1 MGKNKNKQKELV
13 NDLDIKNIGQVKA
26 ESVESTVDNFIEKD
40 NKIKELEKEI
50 KKLNGFEEEYK
61 RLKSL
66 EITAEELKKKEENL
80 SSRENKI
87 RELEENLRTQEKK
100 LITQRK
106 ELEGS
111 LEKDRSFLE
120 VEIKRVDSLEKS
132 INKESERLTE
142 KANKLNNQEI
152 DLKEREIKINEKEK
166 ALEEDLRK
174 ERTRFELEEKNKI
187 REELNDFYENEKKV
201 REDNLNK
208 EIDKKRKEDLKEL
221 EKEKEKEEKVLEE
234 LKKEIEKINNQ
245 KIQNENEQKR
255 LELENKRISQFETI
269 LESKISEEKERER
282 KKVEIEL
289 NQEKEKFEEISEK
302 YKDVLEKLKK
312 FNDISENY
320 GSIENIHKIIKDKEK
335 QIKDLNNE
343 LVNRPTNEALEGY
356 NEIKK
361 ELEDYKDK
369 NKNLNNELNSYD
381 TEIIE
386 VDTLKREKRN
396 LINEIDTL
404 KLDYTH
410 EKEEKE
416 KLSARLSRIMSPEG
430 ALLTEAERIQ
440 QIKGSGLDYEAY
452 PEKYLET
459 DINELSWLENIEK
472 TSEEYGIKLNKRI
485 LYAFHTALKISDW
498 SIITVLAGV
507 SGTGKSELPK
517 LYARFGGLNFISV
530 PVQPNWDSQ
539 ESMLGYFNS
548 IDNRFDTQPLLRFL
562 ANCIDEE
569 KYNKYMSLVLL
580 DEMNLAHVEHYFA
593 EFLSKLEERR
603 GKSKN
608 DLPYI
613 EVKLG
618 SDCNSLKLSLIRNI
632 LWAGTMNQDETT
644 KSLSDKVL
652 DRGIIIN
659 FPRPKTLES
668 RKEMKSIN
676 KIIKDKKSKM
686 LPREIWDKW
695 VINRKEDASSD
706 AQKKRMKEYKKI
718 IEDINDELEKVG
730 RALGHRVWQSI
741 EHYICNHPYVI
752 SQFQLEK
759 EQGNDLGEE
768 LSNELKNNMDLAFE
782 DQIVQKVMPK
792 LRGIETRGKGEEVLD
807 NILNILLNENFSHLE
822 KDFKF
827 AKEQGFGQFVWG
839 SAYYL
844 NEGEFEL
851 SNNIDEDNEIK
862 KEE

>member
-1 MGKNKNKQKELV
+1 MGKNKNKQKEIV
-13 NDLDIKNIGQVKA
+13 NDLDIKKEKNMEVKNT
-26 ESVESTVDNFIEKD
+26 ENLTDIFIEKD
-40 NKIKELEKEI
+40 NKIKELEEEI
-50 KKLNGFEEEYK
+50 K

-66 EITAEELKKKEENL
+66 EI
-80 SSRENKI
+80 
-87 RELEENLRTQEKK
+87 LEEKLKEKENALNLRESEIKK
-100 LITQRK
+100 LEDDLKNR
-106 ELEGS
+106 
-111 LEKDRSFLE
+111 
-120 VEIKRVDSLEKS
+120 KRVLDSENERVNFLEKS
-132 INKESERLTE
+132 INNDSERLSKKASELNTQETE
-142 KANKLNNQEI
+142 LT
-152 DLKEREIKINEKEK
+152 EREIKIKEKENE
-166 ALEEDLRK
+166 LEEELRK
-174 ERTRFELEEKNKI
+174 EKTRFELEEKNKVRGELSI
-187 REELNDFYENEKKV
+187 YYEDSKKLVEERLD
-201 REDNLNK
+201 K
-208 EIDKKRKEDLKEL
+208 EIDKRRKEELKEIET
-221 EKEKEKEEKVLEE
+221 EKGKKLKELEE
-234 LKKEIEKINNQ
+234 LKKEIDKIESQ
-245 KIQNENEQKR
+245 KSENEK
-255 LELENKRISQFETI
+255 LN
-269 LESKISEEKERER
+269 
-282 KKVEIEL
+282 IEL
-289 NQEKEKFEEISEK
+289 NFEKKKISQDRENLEIIISEKMKEKEKAYKAELEAKTSKVDSILEYYQELVTKKNQYEIFHDK
-302 YKDVLEKLKK
+302 YGGIQE
-312 FNDISENY
+312 
-320 GSIENIHKIIKDKEK
+320 IEGIINQKEK
-335 QIKDLNNE
+335 EIDSLREDLAK
-343 LVNRPTNEALEGY
+343 RPTIEALEEY
-356 NEIKK
+356 DKIKQEFENCKKVNQKLNK
-361 ELEDYKDK
+361 ELSNY
-369 NKNLNNELNSYD
+369 NN
-381 TEIIE
+381 EIIE
-386 VDTLKREKRN
+386 IDVLKREKRN
-396 LINEIDTL
+396 LMNQIDSLT
-404 KLDYTH
+404 LDYSH
-410 EKEEKE
+410 EKEEKD
-416 KLSARLSRIMSPEG
+416 KLNARLSRIMTPEG
-430 ALLTEAERIQ
+430 TLLTEAERIQ
-440 QIKGSGLDYEAY
+440 QIKGSGLDYEVY
-452 PEKYLET
+452 PEKYSEN

-562 ANCIDEE
+562 VNCIDEE

-618 SDCNSLKLSLIRNI
+618 ADCNSLKLNLIRNI

-695 VINRKEDASSD
+695 VINRKEDSSSD
-706 AQKKRMKEYKKI
+706 AQKNRMKEYKRI
-718 IEDINDELEKVG
+718 IEEINDELEKVG

-741 EHYICNHPYVI
+741 EHYIFNHPYVS
-752 SQFQLEK
+752 SQYEIEK
-759 EQGNDLGEE
+759 KQGKTSGDE

-792 LRGIETRGKGEEVLD
+792 LRGIETRGKGEEVLK
-807 NILNILLNENFSHLE
+807 NILNILLNENFSNLD

-851 SNNIDEDNEIK
+851 SSDNNDDEIE

>member
-1 MGKNKNKQKELV
+1 MGKNKNKQKEIV
-13 NDLDIKNIGQVKA
+13 NDLDIKKEKNMEVKNT
-26 ESVESTVDNFIEKD
+26 ENLTDIFIEKD
-40 NKIKELEKEI
+40 NKIKELEEEI
-50 KKLNGFEEEYK
+50 K

-66 EITAEELKKKEENL
+66 EI
-80 SSRENKI
+80 
-87 RELEENLRTQEKK
+87 LEEKLKEKENALNLRESEIKK
-100 LITQRK
+100 LEDDLKNR
-106 ELEGS
+106 
-111 LEKDRSFLE
+111 
-120 VEIKRVDSLEKS
+120 KRVLDSENERVNFLEKS
-132 INKESERLTE
+132 INNDSERLSKKASELNTQETE
-142 KANKLNNQEI
+142 LT
-152 DLKEREIKINEKEK
+152 EREIKIKEKENE
-166 ALEEDLRK
+166 LEEELRK
-174 ERTRFELEEKNKI
+174 EKTRFELEEKNKVRGELSI
-187 REELNDFYENEKKV
+187 YYEDSKKLVEERLD
-201 REDNLNK
+201 K
-208 EIDKKRKEDLKEL
+208 EIDKRRKEELKEIET
-221 EKEKEKEEKVLEE
+221 EKGKKLKELEE
-234 LKKEIEKINNQ
+234 LKKEIDKIESQ
-245 KIQNENEQKR
+245 KSENEK
-255 LELENKRISQFETI
+255 LN
-269 LESKISEEKERER
+269 
-282 KKVEIEL
+282 IEL
-289 NQEKEKFEEISEK
+289 NFEKKKISQDRENLEIIISEKMKEKEKAYKAELEAKTSKVDSILEYYQELVTKKNQYEIFHDK
-302 YKDVLEKLKK
+302 YGGIQE
-312 FNDISENY
+312 
-320 GSIENIHKIIKDKEK
+320 IEGIINQKEK
-335 QIKDLNNE
+335 EIDSLREDLAK
-343 LVNRPTNEALEGY
+343 RPTIEALEEY
-356 NEIKK
+356 DKIKQEFENCKKVNQKLNK
-361 ELEDYKDK
+361 ELSNY
-369 NKNLNNELNSYD
+369 NN
-381 TEIIE
+381 EIIE
-386 VDTLKREKRN
+386 IDVLKREKRN
-396 LINEIDTL
+396 LMNQIDSLT
-404 KLDYTH
+404 LDYSH
-410 EKEEKE
+410 EKEEKD
-416 KLSARLSRIMSPEG
+416 KLNARLSRIMTPEG
-430 ALLTEAERIQ
+430 TLLTEAERIQ
-440 QIKGSGLDYEAY
+440 QIKGSGLDYEVY
-452 PEKYLET
+452 PEKYSEN

-562 ANCIDEE
+562 VNCIDEE

-603 GKSKN
+603 GKNKN

-618 SDCNSLKLSLIRNI
+618 ADCNSLKLNLIRNI

-695 VINRKEDASSD
+695 VINRKEDRSSD
-706 AQKKRMKEYKKI
+706 AQKNRMKEYKRI
-718 IEDINDELEKVG
+718 IEEINDELEKVG

-741 EHYICNHPYVI
+741 EHYIFNHPYVS
-752 SQFQLEK
+752 SQYEIEK
-759 EQGNDLGEE
+759 KQGKTSGDE

-792 LRGIETRGKGEEVLD
+792 LRGIETRGKGEEVLK
-807 NILNILLNENFSHLE
+807 NILNILLNENFSNLD

-851 SNNIDEDNEIK
+851 SSDNNDDEIE

>member
-13 NDLDIKNIGQVKA
+13 NDLDIKNIGQIEAK
-26 ESVESTVDNFIEKD
+26 SVESTVDNSIEKD

-50 KKLNGFEEEYK
+50 KRWNNLEEELNQREEKLN
-61 RLKSL
+61 
-66 EITAEELKKKEENL
+66 
-80 SSRENKI
+80 SRDNQIKL
-87 RELEENLRTQEKK
+87 LEEK
-100 LITQRK
+100 LKDEERSLQTQRK
-106 ELEGS
+106 ELEAS
-111 LEKDRSFLE
+111 LEKDRNFLE

-132 INKESERLTE
+132 INKESERLSE
-142 KANKLNNQEI
+142 KANKLNDQEI

-166 ALEEDLRK
+166 TLEEDLRK
-174 ERTRFELEEKNKI
+174 ERTRFELEEKNKV
-187 REELNDFYENEKKV
+187 REELNEFYENEKKV
-201 REDNLNK
+201 REDSLNK
-208 EIDKKRKEDLKEL
+208 EIDKKRKEDLKEI
-221 EKEKEKEEKVLEE
+221 EKEKEKEEKILEE
-234 LKKEIEKINNQ
+234 LKKEIEKISNQ

-289 NQEKEKFEEISEK
+289 NQEKEKFEEVSEK
-302 YKDVLEKLKK
+302 YKEVLEKLKK

-335 QIKDLNNE
+335 QIKDLNKE

-356 NEIKK
+356 NDLKK
-361 ELEDYKDK
+361 ELEDYKNK
-369 NKNLNNELNSYD
+369 NKDLNDELNNYD

-396 LINEIDTL
+396 LMNQIDSL
-404 KLDYTH
+404 ILDYTH

-416 KLSARLSRIMSPEG
+416 KLSARLSRIMTPEG

-459 DINELSWLENIEK
+459 DINELSWLEKIEK

-603 GKSKN
+603 GKVKK

-618 SDCNSLKLSLIRNI
+618 ADCNSLKLKLIRNI

-659 FPRPKTLES
+659 FPRPKILES
-668 RKEMKSIN
+668 RKEMKNIN
-676 KIIKDKKSKM
+676 KIIENKKLKM
-686 LPREIWDKW
+686 LTKDIWDTW
-695 VINRKEDASSD
+695 VINRKEDTSSD

-752 SQFQLEK
+752 SQFQIEK
-759 EQGNDLGEE
+759 EQGKDLGEE

-792 LRGIETRGKGEEVLD
+792 LRGIETRGKGQEVLD
-807 NILNILLNENFSHLE
+807 EILKILSNENFDNL
-822 KDFKF
+822 KRDFNF

-851 SNNIDEDNEIK
+851 SNNINEDDEIK

>member
-13 NDLDIKNIGQVKA
+13 NDLDIKNIGQIEAK
-26 ESVESTVDNFIEKD
+26 SVESTVDNSIEKD

-50 KKLNGFEEEYK
+50 KRWNNLEDELKQREEKLN
-61 RLKSL
+61 
-66 EITAEELKKKEENL
+66 
-80 SSRENKI
+80 SRDNQIKL
-87 RELEENLRTQEKK
+87 LEEK
-100 LITQRK
+100 LKDEERSLQTQRK
-106 ELEGS
+106 ELEAS
-111 LEKDRSFLE
+111 LEKDRNFLE

-142 KANKLNNQEI
+142 KANKLNDQEI

-166 ALEEDLRK
+166 TLEEDLRK
-174 ERTRFELEEKNKI
+174 ERTRFELEEKNKV
-187 REELNDFYENEKKV
+187 REELNEFYENEKKV

-208 EIDKKRKEDLKEL
+208 EIDKKRKEDLKEI
-221 EKEKEKEEKVLEE
+221 EKEKEKEEKILEE
-234 LKKEIEKINNQ
+234 LKKEIEKISNQ

-255 LELENKRISQFETI
+255 LELENKRINQFEKV

-282 KKVEIEL
+282 KIVEIEL
-289 NQEKEKFEEISEK
+289 NQVRQKLEEVSEK
-302 YKDVLEKLKK
+302 YKDVIEKLKK

-335 QIKDLNNE
+335 QIKYLNEE
-343 LVNRPTNEALEGY
+343 LINRPTKEALEGY

-361 ELEDYKDK
+361 ELEDYKNK
-369 NKNLNNELNSYD
+369 NKNLNDELNSYD

-416 KLSARLSRIMSPEG
+416 KLSARLSRIMTPEG
-430 ALLTEAERIQ
+430 TLLTEAERIQ

-459 DINELSWLENIEK
+459 DINELSWLEKIEK

-603 GKSKN
+603 GKVKK

-618 SDCNSLKLSLIRNI
+618 ADCNSLKLKLIRNI

-659 FPRPKTLES
+659 FPRPKILES
-668 RKEMKSIN
+668 RKEMKNIN
-676 KIIKDKKSKM
+676 KIIENKKLKM
-686 LPREIWDKW
+686 LTKDIWDTW
-695 VINRKEDASSD
+695 VINRKEDTSSD

-752 SQFQLEK
+752 SQFQIEK
-759 EQGNDLGEE
+759 EQGKDLGEE

-792 LRGIETRGKGEEVLD
+792 LRGIETRGKGQEVLD
-807 NILNILLNENFSHLE
+807 EILKILSNENFDNL
-822 KDFKF
+822 KRDFNF

-851 SNNIDEDNEIK
+851 SNNINEDDEIK

>member
-13 NDLDIKNIGQVKA
+13 NDLDIKNIGQIEAK
-26 ESVESTVDNFIEKD
+26 SVESTVDNSIEKD

-50 KKLNGFEEEYK
+50 KRWNNLEEELNQREEKLN
-61 RLKSL
+61 
-66 EITAEELKKKEENL
+66 
-80 SSRENKI
+80 SRDNQIKL
-87 RELEENLRTQEKK
+87 LEEK
-100 LITQRK
+100 LKDEERSLQTQRK
-106 ELEGS
+106 ELEAS
-111 LEKDRSFLE
+111 LEKDRNFLE

-142 KANKLNNQEI
+142 KANKLNDQEI

-166 ALEEDLRK
+166 TLEEDLRK
-174 ERTRFELEEKNKI
+174 ERTRFELEEKNKV
-187 REELNDFYENEKKV
+187 REELNEFYENEKKV
-201 REDNLNK
+201 REDSLNK
-208 EIDKKRKEDLKEL
+208 EIDKKRKEDLKEI
-221 EKEKEKEEKVLEE
+221 EKEKEKEEKILEE
-234 LKKEIEKINNQ
+234 LKKEIEKISNQ

-255 LELENKRISQFETI
+255 LELENKRINQFEKV

-289 NQEKEKFEEISEK
+289 NQEKEKFEEVSEK
-302 YKDVLEKLKK
+302 YKEVLEKLKK

-335 QIKDLNNE
+335 QIKDLNKE

-356 NEIKK
+356 NDLKK
-361 ELEDYKDK
+361 ELEDYKNK
-369 NKNLNNELNSYD
+369 NKDLNDELNNYD

-386 VDTLKREKRN
+386 FDTLKREKRN
-396 LINEIDTL
+396 LMNQIDSL
-404 KLDYTH
+404 ILDYTH

-416 KLSARLSRIMSPEG
+416 KLSARLSRIMTPEG

-459 DINELSWLENIEK
+459 DINELSWLEKIEK

-603 GKSKN
+603 GKVKK

-618 SDCNSLKLSLIRNI
+618 ADCNSLKLKLIRNI

-659 FPRPKTLES
+659 FPRPKILES
-668 RKEMKSIN
+668 RKEMKNIN
-676 KIIKDKKSKM
+676 KIIENKKLKM
-686 LPREIWDKW
+686 LTKDIWDTW
-695 VINRKEDASSD
+695 VINRKEDTSSD

-752 SQFQLEK
+752 SQFQIEK
-759 EQGNDLGEE
+759 EQGKDLGEE

-792 LRGIETRGKGEEVLD
+792 LRGIETRGKGQEVLD
-807 NILNILLNENFSHLE
+807 EILKILSNENFDNL
-822 KDFKF
+822 KRDFNF

-851 SNNIDEDNEIK
+851 SNNINEDDEIK

>member
-13 NDLDIKNIGQVKA
+13 NDLDIKNIGQIEAK
-26 ESVESTVDNFIEKD
+26 SVESTVDNSIEKD

-50 KKLNGFEEEYK
+50 KRWNNLEEELNQREEKLN
-61 RLKSL
+61 
-66 EITAEELKKKEENL
+66 
-80 SSRENKI
+80 SRDNQIKL
-87 RELEENLRTQEKK
+87 LEEK
-100 LITQRK
+100 LKDEERSLQTQRK
-106 ELEGS
+106 ELEAS
-111 LEKDRSFLE
+111 LEKDRNFLE

-132 INKESERLTE
+132 INKESERLSE
-142 KANKLNNQEI
+142 KANKLNDQEI

-166 ALEEDLRK
+166 TLEEDLRK
-174 ERTRFELEEKNKI
+174 ERTRFELEEKNKV
-187 REELNDFYENEKKV
+187 REELNEFYENEKKV
-201 REDNLNK
+201 REDSLNK
-208 EIDKKRKEDLKEL
+208 EIDKKRKEDLKEI
-221 EKEKEKEEKVLEE
+221 EKEKEKEEKILEE
-234 LKKEIEKINNQ
+234 LKKEIEKISNQ

-255 LELENKRISQFETI
+255 LELENKRINQFEKV

-282 KKVEIEL
+282 KIVEIEL
-289 NQEKEKFEEISEK
+289 NQEKEKFEEVSEK
-302 YKDVLEKLKK
+302 YKEVLEKLKK

-335 QIKDLNNE
+335 QIKDLNKE

-356 NEIKK
+356 NDLKK
-361 ELEDYKDK
+361 ELEDYKNK
-369 NKNLNNELNSYD
+369 NKDLNDELNNYD

-396 LINEIDTL
+396 LMNQIDSL
-404 KLDYTH
+404 ILDYTH

-416 KLSARLSRIMSPEG
+416 KLSARLSRIMTPEG

-440 QIKGSGLDYEAY
+440 KIKGSGLDYEAY

-459 DINELSWLENIEK
+459 DINELSWLEKIEK

-603 GKSKN
+603 GKVKK

-618 SDCNSLKLSLIRNI
+618 ADCNSLKLKLIRNI

-659 FPRPKTLES
+659 FPRPKILES
-668 RKEMKSIN
+668 RKEMKNIN
-676 KIIKDKKSKM
+676 KIIENKKLKM
-686 LPREIWDKW
+686 LTKDIWDTW
-695 VINRKEDASSD
+695 VINRKEDTSSD

-752 SQFQLEK
+752 SQFQIEK
-759 EQGNDLGEE
+759 EQGKDLGEE

-792 LRGIETRGKGEEVLD
+792 LRGIETRGKGQEVLD
-807 NILNILLNENFSHLE
+807 EILKILSNENFDNL
-822 KDFKF
+822 KRDFNF

-851 SNNIDEDNEIK
+851 SNNINEDDEIK

>member
-13 NDLDIKNIGQVKA
+13 NDLDIKNIGQIEAK
-26 ESVESTVDNFIEKD
+26 SVESTVDNSIEKD

-50 KKLNGFEEEYK
+50 KRWNNLEDELKQREEKLN
-61 RLKSL
+61 
-66 EITAEELKKKEENL
+66 
-80 SSRENKI
+80 SRDNQIKL
-87 RELEENLRTQEKK
+87 LEEK
-100 LITQRK
+100 LKDEERSLQTQRK
-106 ELEGS
+106 ELEAS
-111 LEKDRSFLE
+111 LEKDRNFLE

-142 KANKLNNQEI
+142 KANKLNDQEI

-166 ALEEDLRK
+166 TLEEDLRK
-174 ERTRFELEEKNKI
+174 ERTRFELEEKNKV
-187 REELNDFYENEKKV
+187 REELNEFYENEKKV

-208 EIDKKRKEDLKEL
+208 EIDKKRKEDLKEI
-221 EKEKEKEEKVLEE
+221 EKEKEKEEKILEE
-234 LKKEIEKINNQ
+234 LKKEIEKISNQ

-255 LELENKRISQFETI
+255 LELENKRINQFEKV

-282 KKVEIEL
+282 KIVEIEL
-289 NQEKEKFEEISEK
+289 NQVRQKLEEVSEK
-302 YKDVLEKLKK
+302 YKDVIEKLKK

-335 QIKDLNNE
+335 QIKYLNEE
-343 LVNRPTNEALEGY
+343 LINRPTKEALEGY

-361 ELEDYKDK
+361 ELEDYKNK
-369 NKNLNNELNSYD
+369 NKNLNDKLNSYD

-416 KLSARLSRIMSPEG
+416 KLSARLSRIMTPEG
-430 ALLTEAERIQ
+430 TLLTEAERIQ

-459 DINELSWLENIEK
+459 DINELSWLEKIEK

-603 GKSKN
+603 GKVKK

-618 SDCNSLKLSLIRNI
+618 ADCNSLKLKLIRNI

-659 FPRPKTLES
+659 FPRPKILES
-668 RKEMKSIN
+668 RKEMKNIN
-676 KIIKDKKSKM
+676 KIIENKKLKM
-686 LPREIWDKW
+686 LTKDIWDTW
-695 VINRKEDASSD
+695 VINRKEDTSSD

-752 SQFQLEK
+752 SQFQIEK
-759 EQGNDLGEE
+759 EQGKDLGEE

-792 LRGIETRGKGEEVLD
+792 LRGIETRGKGQEVLD
-807 NILNILLNENFSHLE
+807 EILKILSNENFDNL
-822 KDFKF
+822 KRDFNF

-851 SNNIDEDNEIK
+851 SNNINEDDEIK

>member
-1 MGKNKNKQKELV
+1 MK
-13 NDLDIKNIGQVKA
+13 
-26 ESVESTVDNFIEKD
+26 
-40 NKIKELEKEI
+40 
-50 KKLNGFEEEYK
+50 
-61 RLKSL
+61 
-66 EITAEELKKKEENL
+66 
-80 SSRENKI
+80 
-87 RELEENLRTQEKK
+87 
-100 LITQRK
+100 
-106 ELEGS
+106 
-111 LEKDRSFLE
+111 
-120 VEIKRVDSLEKS
+120 
-132 INKESERLTE
+132 
-142 KANKLNNQEI
+142 
-152 DLKEREIKINEKEK
+152 EKEK
-166 ALEEDLRK
+166 AYK
-174 ERTRFELEEKNKI
+174 AELEAKTSKVDSILEYYQELVTKKNQ
-187 REELNDFYENEKKV
+187 YEIFHDKYGGIQEIEGIINQKE
-201 REDNLNK
+201 K
-208 EIDKKRKEDLKEL
+208 EIDSLREDLAK
-221 EKEKEKEEKVLEE
+221 
-234 LKKEIEKINNQ
+234 
-245 KIQNENEQKR
+245 
-255 LELENKRISQFETI
+255 
-269 LESKISEEKERER
+269 
-282 KKVEIEL
+282 
-289 NQEKEKFEEISEK
+289 
-302 YKDVLEKLKK
+302 
-312 FNDISENY
+312 
-320 GSIENIHKIIKDKEK
+320 
-335 QIKDLNNE
+335 
-343 LVNRPTNEALEGY
+343 RPTIEALEGY
-356 NEIKK
+356 NEVKK
-361 ELEDYKDK
+361 ELEDYKNT
-369 NKNLNNELNSYD
+369 NKDLNKKLNNYD

-396 LINEIDTL
+396 LMNQIDSL
-404 KLDYTH
+404 ILDYTH
-410 EKEEKE
+410 EKEEKD
-416 KLSARLSRIMSPEG
+416 KLSARLSRIMTPEG
-430 ALLTEAERIQ
+430 TLLTEAERIQ
-440 QIKGSGLDYEAY
+440 QIKGSGLDYEVY
-452 PEKYLET
+452 PEKYSEN

-562 ANCIDEE
+562 VNCIDEE

-613 EVKLG
+613 EIKLG
-618 SDCNSLKLSLIRNI
+618 ADCNSLKLSLIRNI

-695 VINRKEDASSD
+695 VINRKEDGSSD
-706 AQKKRMKEYKKI
+706 AQKNRMKEYKRI
-718 IEDINDELEKVG
+718 IEEINDELEKVG

-741 EHYICNHPYVI
+741 EHYIFNHPYVS
-752 SQFQLEK
+752 SQYEIEK
-759 EQGNDLGEE
+759 KQGKTSGDE

-792 LRGIETRGKGEEVLD
+792 LRGIETRGKGEEVLK
-807 NILNILLNENFSHLE
+807 NILNILLNENFSNLD

-851 SNNIDEDNEIK
+851 SSDNNDDEIE

>member
-1 MGKNKNKQKELV
+1 MGKNKNKQKEIV
-13 NDLDIKNIGQVKA
+13 NDLDIKKEKNMEVKNT
-26 ESVESTVDNFIEKD
+26 ENLTDIFIEKD
-40 NKIKELEKEI
+40 NKIKELEEEI
-50 KKLNGFEEEYK
+50 K

-66 EITAEELKKKEENL
+66 EI
-80 SSRENKI
+80 
-87 RELEENLRTQEKK
+87 LEEKLKEKENALNLRESEIKK
-100 LITQRK
+100 LEDDLKNR
-106 ELEGS
+106 
-111 LEKDRSFLE
+111 
-120 VEIKRVDSLEKS
+120 KRVLDSENERVNFLEKS
-132 INKESERLTE
+132 INNDSERLSKKASQLNTQETE
-142 KANKLNNQEI
+142 LT
-152 DLKEREIKINEKEK
+152 EREIKIKEKENE
-166 ALEEDLRK
+166 LEEELRK
-174 ERTRFELEEKNKI
+174 EKTRFELEEKNKVRGELSI
-187 REELNDFYENEKKV
+187 YYEDSKKLVEERLD
-201 REDNLNK
+201 K
-208 EIDKKRKEDLKEL
+208 EIDKRRKEELKEIET
-221 EKEKEKEEKVLEE
+221 EKGKKLKELEE
-234 LKKEIEKINNQ
+234 LKKEIDKIESQ
-245 KIQNENEQKR
+245 KSENEK
-255 LELENKRISQFETI
+255 LN
-269 LESKISEEKERER
+269 
-282 KKVEIEL
+282 IEL
-289 NQEKEKFEEISEK
+289 NFEKKKISQDRENLEIIISEKMKEKEKAYKAELEAKTSKVDSILEYYQELVTKKNQYEIFHDK
-302 YKDVLEKLKK
+302 YGGIQE
-312 FNDISENY
+312 
-320 GSIENIHKIIKDKEK
+320 IEGIINQKEK
-335 QIKDLNNE
+335 EIDSLREDLAK
-343 LVNRPTNEALEGY
+343 RPTIEALEGY
-356 NEIKK
+356 NEVKK
-361 ELEDYKDK
+361 ELEDYKNT
-369 NKNLNNELNSYD
+369 NKDLNKKLNNYD

-396 LINEIDTL
+396 LMNQIDSL
-404 KLDYTH
+404 ILDYTH

-416 KLSARLSRIMSPEG
+416 KLSARLSRIMTPEG

-459 DINELSWLENIEK
+459 DINELSWLEKIEK

-562 ANCIDEE
+562 VNCIDEE

-613 EVKLG
+613 EIKLG
-618 SDCNSLKLSLIRNI
+618 ADCNSLKLSLIRNI

-695 VINRKEDASSD
+695 VINRKEDGSSD
-706 AQKKRMKEYKKI
+706 AQKNRMKEYKRI
-718 IEDINDELEKVG
+718 IEEINDELEKVG

-752 SQFQLEK
+752 SQFQIEK
-759 EQGNDLGEE
+759 EQGKDLGEE

-792 LRGIETRGKGEEVLD
+792 LRGIETRGKGQEVLD
-807 NILNILLNENFSHLE
+807 EILKILSNENFDNL
-822 KDFKF
+822 KRDFNF

-851 SNNIDEDNEIK
+851 SNNINEDDEIK

>member
-1 MGKNKNKQKELV
+1 MGKNKNKQKEIV
-13 NDLDIKNIGQVKA
+13 NDLDIKKEKNMEVKNT
-26 ESVESTVDNFIEKD
+26 ENLTDIFIEKD
-40 NKIKELEKEI
+40 NKIKELEEEI
-50 KKLNGFEEEYK
+50 K

-66 EITAEELKKKEENL
+66 EI
-80 SSRENKI
+80 
-87 RELEENLRTQEKK
+87 LEEKLKEKENALNLRESEIKK
-100 LITQRK
+100 LEDDLKNR
-106 ELEGS
+106 
-111 LEKDRSFLE
+111 
-120 VEIKRVDSLEKS
+120 KRVLDSENERVNFLEKS
-132 INKESERLTE
+132 INNDSERLSKKASQLNTQETE
-142 KANKLNNQEI
+142 LT
-152 DLKEREIKINEKEK
+152 EREIKIKEKENE
-166 ALEEDLRK
+166 LEEELRK
-174 ERTRFELEEKNKI
+174 EKTRFELEEKNKVRGELSI
-187 REELNDFYENEKKV
+187 YYEDSKKLVEERLD
-201 REDNLNK
+201 K
-208 EIDKKRKEDLKEL
+208 EIDKRRKEELKEIETEKEKQSKEL
-221 EKEKEKEEKVLEE
+221 EE
-234 LKKEIEKINNQ
+234 LRKEINEINNQ
-245 KIQNENEQKR
+245 KIENENEKKR
-255 LELENKRISQFETI
+255 LEFEAKRLTQYEINLETRISEGVDREKKRI
-269 LESKISEEKERER
+269 
-282 KKVEIEL
+282 EIEST
-289 NQEKEKFEEISEK
+289 QTREKLDEISEK
-302 YKDVLEKLKK
+302 YKEALEKLRKFSD
-312 FNDISENY
+312 FNDNY

-335 QIKDLNNE
+335 KIKDLNDE
-343 LVNRPTNEALEGY
+343 LVNRPTNEELEGY
-356 NEIKK
+356 NEVKK
-361 ELEDYKDK
+361 ELEDYKNT
-369 NKNLNNELNSYD
+369 NKDLNKKLNNYD

-396 LINEIDTL
+396 LMNQIDSL
-404 KLDYTH
+404 ILDYTH
-410 EKEEKE
+410 EKEEKD
-416 KLSARLSRIMSPEG
+416 KLSARLSRIMTPEG
-430 ALLTEAERIQ
+430 TLLTEAERIQ
-440 QIKGSGLDYEAY
+440 QIKGSGLDYEVY
-452 PEKYLET
+452 PEKYSEN

-562 ANCIDEE
+562 VNCIDEE

-618 SDCNSLKLSLIRNI
+618 ADCNSLKLSLIRNI

-695 VINRKEDASSD
+695 VINRKEDGSSD
-706 AQKKRMKEYKKI
+706 AQKNRMKEYKRI
-718 IEDINDELEKVG
+718 IEEINDELEKVG

-741 EHYICNHPYVI
+741 EHYIFNHPYVS
-752 SQFQLEK
+752 SQYEIEK
-759 EQGNDLGEE
+759 KQGKTSGDE

-792 LRGIETRGKGEEVLD
+792 LRGIETRGKGEEVLK
-807 NILNILLNENFSHLE
+807 NILNILLNENFSNLD

-851 SNNIDEDNEIK
+851 SSDNNDDEIE

>member
-26 ESVESTVDNFIEKD
+26 ESVESTVDNSIEKD

-50 KKLNGFEEEYK
+50 KRWNNLEEELNQREEKLN
-61 RLKSL
+61 
-66 EITAEELKKKEENL
+66 
-80 SSRENKI
+80 SRDNQIKL
-87 RELEENLRTQEKK
+87 LEEK
-100 LITQRK
+100 LKDEERSLQTQRK
-106 ELEGS
+106 ELEAS
-111 LEKDRSFLE
+111 LEKDRNFLE

-132 INKESERLTE
+132 INKESERLSE
-142 KANKLNNQEI
+142 KANKLNDQEI

-166 ALEEDLRK
+166 TLEEDLRK
-174 ERTRFELEEKNKI
+174 ERTRFELEEKNKV
-187 REELNDFYENEKKV
+187 REELNEFYENEKKV
-201 REDNLNK
+201 REDSLNK
-208 EIDKKRKEDLKEL
+208 EIDKKRKEDLKEI
-221 EKEKEKEEKVLEE
+221 EKEKEKEEKILEE
-234 LKKEIEKINNQ
+234 LKKEIEKISNQ

-289 NQEKEKFEEISEK
+289 NQEKEKFEEVSEK
-302 YKDVLEKLKK
+302 YKEVLEKLKK

-335 QIKDLNNE
+335 QIKDLNKE

-356 NEIKK
+356 NDLKK
-361 ELEDYKDK
+361 ELEDYKNK
-369 NKNLNNELNSYD
+369 NKDLNDELNNYD

-396 LINEIDTL
+396 LMNQIDSL
-404 KLDYTH
+404 ILDYTH

-416 KLSARLSRIMSPEG
+416 KLSARLSRIMTPEG

-459 DINELSWLENIEK
+459 DINELSWLEKIEK

-603 GKSKN
+603 GKVKK

-618 SDCNSLKLSLIRNI
+618 ADCNSLKLKLIRNI

-659 FPRPKTLES
+659 FPRPKILES
-668 RKEMKSIN
+668 RKEMKNIN
-676 KIIKDKKSKM
+676 KIIENKKLKM
-686 LPREIWDKW
+686 LTKDIWDTW
-695 VINRKEDASSD
+695 VINRKEDTSSD

-752 SQFQLEK
+752 SQFQIEK
-759 EQGNDLGEE
+759 EQGKDLGEE

-792 LRGIETRGKGEEVLD
+792 LRGIETRGKGQEVLD
-807 NILNILLNENFSHLE
+807 EILKILSNENFDNL
-822 KDFKF
+822 KRDFNF

-851 SNNIDEDNEIK
+851 SNNINEDDEIK

>member
-1 MGKNKNKQKELV
+1 MGKNKNKQKEIV
-13 NDLDIKNIGQVKA
+13 NDLDIKKEKNMEVKNT
-26 ESVESTVDNFIEKD
+26 ENLTDIFIEKD
-40 NKIKELEKEI
+40 NKIKELEEEI
-50 KKLNGFEEEYK
+50 K

-66 EITAEELKKKEENL
+66 EI
-80 SSRENKI
+80 
-87 RELEENLRTQEKK
+87 LEEKLKEKENALNLRESEIKK
-100 LITQRK
+100 LEDDLKNR
-106 ELEGS
+106 
-111 LEKDRSFLE
+111 
-120 VEIKRVDSLEKS
+120 KRVLDSENERVNFLEKS
-132 INKESERLTE
+132 INNDSERLSKKASQLNTQETE
-142 KANKLNNQEI
+142 LT
-152 DLKEREIKINEKEK
+152 EREIKIKEKENE
-166 ALEEDLRK
+166 LEEELRK
-174 ERTRFELEEKNKI
+174 EKTRFELEEKNKVRGELSI
-187 REELNDFYENEKKV
+187 YYEDSKKLVEERLD
-201 REDNLNK
+201 K
-208 EIDKKRKEDLKEL
+208 EIDKRRKEELKEIET
-221 EKEKEKEEKVLEE
+221 EKGKKLKELEE
-234 LKKEIEKINNQ
+234 LKKEIDKIESQ
-245 KIQNENEQKR
+245 KSENEK
-255 LELENKRISQFETI
+255 LN
-269 LESKISEEKERER
+269 
-282 KKVEIEL
+282 IEL
-289 NQEKEKFEEISEK
+289 NFEKKKISQDRENLEIIISEKMKEKEKAYKAELEAKTSKVDSILEYYQELVTKKNQYEIFHDK
-302 YKDVLEKLKK
+302 YGGIQE
-312 FNDISENY
+312 
-320 GSIENIHKIIKDKEK
+320 IEGIINQKEK
-335 QIKDLNNE
+335 EIDSLREDLAK
-343 LVNRPTNEALEGY
+343 RPTIEALEGY
-356 NEIKK
+356 NEVKK
-361 ELEDYKDK
+361 ELEDYKNT
-369 NKNLNNELNSYD
+369 NKDLNKKLNNYD

-396 LINEIDTL
+396 LMNQIDSL
-404 KLDYTH
+404 ILDYTH
-410 EKEEKE
+410 EKEEKD
-416 KLSARLSRIMSPEG
+416 KLSARLSRIMTPEG
-430 ALLTEAERIQ
+430 TLLTEAERIQ
-440 QIKGSGLDYEAY
+440 QIKGSGLDYEVY
-452 PEKYLET
+452 PEKYSEN

-792 LRGIETRGKGEEVLD
+792 LRGIETRGKGEEVLN

>member
-1 MGKNKNKQKELV
+1 M
-13 NDLDIKNIGQVKA
+13 
-26 ESVESTVDNFIEKD
+26 
-40 NKIKELEKEI
+40 
-50 KKLNGFEEEYK
+50 
-61 RLKSL
+61 
-66 EITAEELKKKEENL
+66 
-80 SSRENKI
+80 
-87 RELEENLRTQEKK
+87 
-100 LITQRK
+100 
-106 ELEGS
+106 
-111 LEKDRSFLE
+111 
-120 VEIKRVDSLEKS
+120 
-132 INKESERLTE
+132 
-142 KANKLNNQEI
+142 
-152 DLKEREIKINEKEK
+152 
-166 ALEEDLRK
+166 
-174 ERTRFELEEKNKI
+174 
-187 REELNDFYENEKKV
+187 
-201 REDNLNK
+201 
-208 EIDKKRKEDLKEL
+208 
-221 EKEKEKEEKVLEE
+221 
-234 LKKEIEKINNQ
+234 
-245 KIQNENEQKR
+245 
-255 LELENKRISQFETI
+255 
-269 LESKISEEKERER
+269 
-282 KKVEIEL
+282 
-289 NQEKEKFEEISEK
+289 
-302 YKDVLEKLKK
+302 
-312 FNDISENY
+312 
-320 GSIENIHKIIKDKEK
+320 
-335 QIKDLNNE
+335 
-343 LVNRPTNEALEGY
+343 
-356 NEIKK
+356 
-361 ELEDYKDK
+361 
-369 NKNLNNELNSYD
+369 
-381 TEIIE
+381 
-386 VDTLKREKRN
+386 
-396 LINEIDTL
+396 
-404 KLDYTH
+404 DYTH

-416 KLSARLSRIMSPEG
+416 KLSARLSRIMTPEG

-459 DINELSWLENIEK
+459 DINELSWLEKIEK

-603 GKSKN
+603 GKVKK

-618 SDCNSLKLSLIRNI
+618 ADCNSLKLKLIRNI

-659 FPRPKTLES
+659 FPRPKILES
-668 RKEMKSIN
+668 RKEMKNIN
-676 KIIKDKKSKM
+676 KIIENKKLKM
-686 LPREIWDKW
+686 LTKDIWDTW
-695 VINRKEDASSD
+695 VINRKEDTSSD

-752 SQFQLEK
+752 SQFQIEK
-759 EQGNDLGEE
+759 EQGKDLGEE

-792 LRGIETRGKGEEVLD
+792 LRGIETRGKGQEVLD
-807 NILNILLNENFSHLE
+807 EILKILSNENFDNL
-822 KDFKF
+822 KRDFNF

-851 SNNIDEDNEIK
+851 SNNINEDDEIK

>member
-13 NDLDIKNIGQVKA
+13 NDLDIKNIGQIEAK
-26 ESVESTVDNFIEKD
+26 SVESTVDNSIEKD

-50 KKLNGFEEEYK
+50 KRWNNLEDELKQREEKLN
-61 RLKSL
+61 
-66 EITAEELKKKEENL
+66 
-80 SSRENKI
+80 SRDNQIKL
-87 RELEENLRTQEKK
+87 LEEK
-100 LITQRK
+100 LKDEERSLQTQRK
-106 ELEGS
+106 ELEAS
-111 LEKDRSFLE
+111 LEKDRNFLE

-142 KANKLNNQEI
+142 KANKLNDQEI

-166 ALEEDLRK
+166 TLEEDLRK
-174 ERTRFELEEKNKI
+174 ERTRFELEEKNKV
-187 REELNDFYENEKKV
+187 REELNEFYENEKKV

-208 EIDKKRKEDLKEL
+208 EIDKKRKEDLKEI
-221 EKEKEKEEKVLEE
+221 EKEKEKEEKILEE
-234 LKKEIEKINNQ
+234 LKKEIEKISNQ

-255 LELENKRISQFETI
+255 LELENKRINQFEKV

-282 KKVEIEL
+282 KIVEIEL
-289 NQEKEKFEEISEK
+289 NQVRQKLEEVSEK
-302 YKDVLEKLKK
+302 YKDVIEKLKK

-335 QIKDLNNE
+335 QIKYLNEE
-343 LVNRPTNEALEGY
+343 LINRPTKEALEGY

-361 ELEDYKDK
+361 ELEDYKNK
-369 NKNLNNELNSYD
+369 NKNLNDELNSYD

-416 KLSARLSRIMSPEG
+416 KLSARLSRIMTPEG
-430 ALLTEAERIQ
+430 TLLTEAERIQ

-459 DINELSWLENIEK
+459 DINELSWLEKIEK

-548 IDNRFDTQPLLRFL
+548 IDNSFDTQPLLRFL

-603 GKSKN
+603 GKVKK

-618 SDCNSLKLSLIRNI
+618 ADCNSLKLKLIRNI

-659 FPRPKTLES
+659 FPRPKILES
-668 RKEMKSIN
+668 RKEMKNIN
-676 KIIKDKKSKM
+676 KIIENKKLKM
-686 LPREIWDKW
+686 LTKDIWDTW
-695 VINRKEDASSD
+695 VINRKEDTSSD

-752 SQFQLEK
+752 SQFQIEK
-759 EQGNDLGEE
+759 EQGKDLGEE

-792 LRGIETRGKGEEVLD
+792 LRGIETRGKGQEVLD
-807 NILNILLNENFSHLE
+807 EILKILSNENFDNL
-822 KDFKF
+822 KRDFNF

-851 SNNIDEDNEIK
+851 SNNINEDDEIK

>member
-1 MGKNKNKQKELV
+1 MK
-13 NDLDIKNIGQVKA
+13 
-26 ESVESTVDNFIEKD
+26 F
-40 NKIKELEKEI
+40 
-50 KKLNGFEEEYK
+50 
-61 RLKSL
+61 
-66 EITAEELKKKEENL
+66 L
-80 SSRENKI
+80 SFCFAS
-87 RELEENLRTQEKK
+87 
-100 LITQRK
+100 
-106 ELEGS
+106 
-111 LEKDRSFLE
+111 
-120 VEIKRVDSLEKS
+120 DS
-132 INKESERLTE
+132 
-142 KANKLNNQEI
+142 
-152 DLKEREIKINEKEK
+152 
-166 ALEEDLRK
+166 
-174 ERTRFELEEKNKI
+174 
-187 REELNDFYENEKKV
+187 
-201 REDNLNK
+201 
-208 EIDKKRKEDLKEL
+208 
-221 EKEKEKEEKVLEE
+221 
-234 LKKEIEKINNQ
+234 NQ

-255 LELENKRISQFETI
+255 LELENKRINQFEKV
-269 LESKISEEKERER
+269 LESRISEEKERER

-289 NQEKEKFEEISEK
+289 NQEKEKFEEISGK

-312 FNDISENY
+312 FNEISENY
-320 GSIENIHKIIKDKEK
+320 GSIENILTIIRGKEQ
-335 QIKDLNNE
+335 QIKNLNKE
-343 LVNRPTNEALEGY
+343 LVKRPTNEALEDY
-356 NEIKK
+356 NKLK
-361 ELEDYKDK
+361 EQFLLCKQERDRF
-369 NKNLNNELNSYD
+369 NEELND
-381 TEIIE
+381 HENEKIGIE
-386 VDTLKREKRN
+386 DLKRQIRALKSEY
-396 LINEIDTL
+396 EI
-404 KLDYTH
+404 LDVEYNN
-410 EKEEKE
+410 EKEERE
-416 KLSARLSRIMSPEG
+416 RLNERLSRYVTADGKGPDE
-430 ALLTEAERIQ
+430 EKRIK

-452 PEKYLET
+452 PEKYLEN

-792 LRGIETRGKGEEVLD
+792 LRGIETRGKGEEVLN

>member
-1 MGKNKNKQKELV
+1 MGKNKNKQKEIV
-13 NDLDIKNIGQVKA
+13 NDLDIKKEKNMEVKNT
-26 ESVESTVDNFIEKD
+26 ENLTDIFIEKD
-40 NKIKELEKEI
+40 NKIKELEEEI
-50 KKLNGFEEEYK
+50 K

-66 EITAEELKKKEENL
+66 EI
-80 SSRENKI
+80 
-87 RELEENLRTQEKK
+87 LEEKLKEKENALNLRESEIKK
-100 LITQRK
+100 LEDDLKNR
-106 ELEGS
+106 
-111 LEKDRSFLE
+111 
-120 VEIKRVDSLEKS
+120 KRVLDSENERVNFLEKS
-132 INKESERLTE
+132 INNDSERLSKKASQLNTQETE
-142 KANKLNNQEI
+142 LT
-152 DLKEREIKINEKEK
+152 EREIKIKEKENE
-166 ALEEDLRK
+166 LEEELRK
-174 ERTRFELEEKNKI
+174 EKTRFELEEKNKVRGELSI
-187 REELNDFYENEKKV
+187 YYEDSKKLVEERLD
-201 REDNLNK
+201 K
-208 EIDKKRKEDLKEL
+208 EIDKRRKEELKEIET
-221 EKEKEKEEKVLEE
+221 EKGKKLKELEE
-234 LKKEIEKINNQ
+234 LKKEIDKIESQ
-245 KIQNENEQKR
+245 KSENEK
-255 LELENKRISQFETI
+255 LN
-269 LESKISEEKERER
+269 
-282 KKVEIEL
+282 IEL
-289 NQEKEKFEEISEK
+289 NFEKKKISQDRENLEIIISEKMKEKEKAYKAELEAKTSKVDSILEYYQELVTKKNQYEIFHDK
-302 YKDVLEKLKK
+302 YGGIQE
-312 FNDISENY
+312 
-320 GSIENIHKIIKDKEK
+320 IEGIINQKEK
-335 QIKDLNNE
+335 EIDSLREDLAK
-343 LVNRPTNEALEGY
+343 RPTIEALEGY
-356 NEIKK
+356 NEVKK
-361 ELEDYKDK
+361 ELEDYKNT
-369 NKNLNNELNSYD
+369 NKDLNKELNNYD

-396 LINEIDTL
+396 LMNQIDSL
-404 KLDYTH
+404 ILDYTH
-410 EKEEKE
+410 EKEEKD
-416 KLSARLSRIMSPEG
+416 KLSARLSRIMTPEG
-430 ALLTEAERIQ
+430 TLLTEAERIQ
-440 QIKGSGLDYEAY
+440 QIKGSGLDYEVY
-452 PEKYLET
+452 PEKYSEN

-618 SDCNSLKLSLIRNI
+618 ADCNSLKLNLIRNI

-668 RKEMKSIN
+668 RKKMENIN
-676 KIIKDKKSKM
+676 KLIKNKKLKM
-686 LPREIWDKW
+686 LPREVWNKW
-695 VINRKEDASSD
+695 IINREEDSSSE
-706 AQKKRMKEYKKI
+706 AQKKRVEEYKKI
-718 IEDINDELEKVG
+718 IEDINNELEKVG

-741 EHYICNHPYVI
+741 EHYIFNHPYVRAQYEI
-752 SQFQLEK
+752 EK
-759 EQGNDLGEE
+759 KQEKGLGDE

-792 LRGIETRGKGEEVLD
+792 LRGIETRGKGQEILD
-807 NILNILLNENFSHLE
+807 EILNILSNKNFVNL
-822 KDFKF
+822 KRDFDF

-839 SAYYL
+839 SANYL
-844 NEGEFEL
+844 DKGKFEL
-851 SNNIDEDNEIK
+851 SSDNNNGEIE
-862 KEE
+862 KEN

>member
-1 MGKNKNKQKELV
+1 MGKNKNKQKEIV
-13 NDLDIKNIGQVKA
+13 NDLDIKKEKNMEVKNT
-26 ESVESTVDNFIEKD
+26 ENLTDIFIEKD
-40 NKIKELEKEI
+40 NKIKELEEEI
-50 KKLNGFEEEYK
+50 K

-66 EITAEELKKKEENL
+66 EI
-80 SSRENKI
+80 
-87 RELEENLRTQEKK
+87 LEEKLKEKENALNLRESEIKK
-100 LITQRK
+100 LEDDLKNR
-106 ELEGS
+106 
-111 LEKDRSFLE
+111 
-120 VEIKRVDSLEKS
+120 KRVLDSENERVNFLEKS
-132 INKESERLTE
+132 INNDSERLSKKASELNTQETE
-142 KANKLNNQEI
+142 LT
-152 DLKEREIKINEKEK
+152 EREIKIKEKENE
-166 ALEEDLRK
+166 LEEELRK
-174 ERTRFELEEKNKI
+174 EKTRFELEEKNKVRGELSI
-187 REELNDFYENEKKV
+187 YYEDSKKLVEERLD
-201 REDNLNK
+201 K
-208 EIDKKRKEDLKEL
+208 EIDKKRKEELKEIET
-221 EKEKEKEEKVLEE
+221 EKGKKLKELEE
-234 LKKEIEKINNQ
+234 LKKEIDKIESQ
-245 KIQNENEQKR
+245 KSENEK
-255 LELENKRISQFETI
+255 LN
-269 LESKISEEKERER
+269 
-282 KKVEIEL
+282 IEL
-289 NQEKEKFEEISEK
+289 NFEKKKISQDRENLEIIISEKMKEKEKAYKAELEAKTSKVDSILEYYQELVTKKNQYEIFHDK
-302 YKDVLEKLKK
+302 YGGIQE
-312 FNDISENY
+312 
-320 GSIENIHKIIKDKEK
+320 IEGIINQKEK
-335 QIKDLNNE
+335 EIDSLREDLAK
-343 LVNRPTNEALEGY
+343 RPTIEALEEY
-356 NEIKK
+356 DKIKQEFENCKKVNQKLNK
-361 ELEDYKDK
+361 ELSNY
-369 NKNLNNELNSYD
+369 NN
-381 TEIIE
+381 EIIE
-386 VDTLKREKRN
+386 IDVLKREKRN
-396 LINEIDTL
+396 LMNQIDSLT
-404 KLDYTH
+404 LDYSH
-410 EKEEKE
+410 EKEEKD
-416 KLSARLSRIMSPEG
+416 KLNARLSRIMTPEG
-430 ALLTEAERIQ
+430 TLLTEAERIQ
-440 QIKGSGLDYEAY
+440 QIKGSGLDYEVY
-452 PEKYLET
+452 PEKYSEN

-562 ANCIDEE
+562 VNCIDEE

-603 GKSKN
+603 GKNKN

-618 SDCNSLKLSLIRNI
+618 ADCNSLKLNLIRNI

-695 VINRKEDASSD
+695 VINRKEDRSSD
-706 AQKKRMKEYKKI
+706 AQKNRMKEYKRI
-718 IEDINDELEKVG
+718 IEEINDELEKVG

-741 EHYICNHPYVI
+741 EHYIFNHPYVS
-752 SQFQLEK
+752 SQYEIEK
-759 EQGNDLGEE
+759 KQGKTSGDE

-792 LRGIETRGKGEEVLD
+792 LRGIETRGKGEEVLK
-807 NILNILLNENFSHLE
+807 NILNILLNENFSNLD

-851 SNNIDEDNEIK
+851 SSDNNDDEIE

>member
-13 NDLDIKNIGQVKA
+13 NDLDIKNIGQIEAK
-26 ESVESTVDNFIEKD
+26 SVESTVDNSIEKD

-50 KKLNGFEEEYK
+50 KRWNNLEDELKQREEKLN
-61 RLKSL
+61 
-66 EITAEELKKKEENL
+66 
-80 SSRENKI
+80 SRDNQIKL
-87 RELEENLRTQEKK
+87 LEEK
-100 LITQRK
+100 LKDEERSLQTQRK
-106 ELEGS
+106 ELEAS
-111 LEKDRSFLE
+111 LEKDRNFLE

-142 KANKLNNQEI
+142 KANKLNDQEI

-166 ALEEDLRK
+166 TLEEDLRK
-174 ERTRFELEEKNKI
+174 ERTRFELEEKNKV
-187 REELNDFYENEKKV
+187 REELNEFYENEKKV

-208 EIDKKRKEDLKEL
+208 EIDKKRKEDLKEI
-221 EKEKEKEEKVLEE
+221 EKEKEKEEKILEE
-234 LKKEIEKINNQ
+234 LKKEIEKISNQ

-255 LELENKRISQFETI
+255 LELENKRINQFEKV

-282 KKVEIEL
+282 KIVEIEL
-289 NQEKEKFEEISEK
+289 NQVRQKLEEVSEK
-302 YKDVLEKLKK
+302 YKDVIEKLKK

-335 QIKDLNNE
+335 QIKYLNEE
-343 LVNRPTNEALEGY
+343 LINRPTKEALEGY

-361 ELEDYKDK
+361 ELEDYKNK
-369 NKNLNNELNSYD
+369 NKNLNDELNSYD

-416 KLSARLSRIMSPEG
+416 KLSARLSRIMTPEG
-430 ALLTEAERIQ
+430 TLLTEAERIQ

-459 DINELSWLENIEK
+459 DINELSWLEKIEK

-507 SGTGKSELPK
+507 RGTGKSELPK

-603 GKSKN
+603 GKVKK

-618 SDCNSLKLSLIRNI
+618 ADCNSLKLKLIRNI

-659 FPRPKTLES
+659 FPRPKILES
-668 RKEMKSIN
+668 RKEMKNIN
-676 KIIKDKKSKM
+676 KIIENKKLKM
-686 LPREIWDKW
+686 LTKDIWDTW
-695 VINRKEDASSD
+695 VINRKEDTSSD

-752 SQFQLEK
+752 SQFQIEK
-759 EQGNDLGEE
+759 EQGKDLGEE

-792 LRGIETRGKGEEVLD
+792 LRGIETRGKGQEVLD
-807 NILNILLNENFSHLE
+807 EILKILSNENFDNL
-822 KDFKF
+822 KRDFNF

-851 SNNIDEDNEIK
+851 SNNINEDDEIK

>member
-13 NDLDIKNIGQVKA
+13 NDLDIKNIGQIEAK
-26 ESVESTVDNFIEKD
+26 SVESTVDNSIEKD

-50 KKLNGFEEEYK
+50 KRWNNLEDELKQREEKLN
-61 RLKSL
+61 
-66 EITAEELKKKEENL
+66 
-80 SSRENKI
+80 SRDNQIKL
-87 RELEENLRTQEKK
+87 LEEK
-100 LITQRK
+100 LKDEERSLQTQRK
-106 ELEGS
+106 ELEAS
-111 LEKDRSFLE
+111 LEKDRNFLE

-142 KANKLNNQEI
+142 KANKLNDQEI

-166 ALEEDLRK
+166 TLEEDLRK
-174 ERTRFELEEKNKI
+174 ERTRFELEEKNKV
-187 REELNDFYENEKKV
+187 REELNEFYENEKKV

-208 EIDKKRKEDLKEL
+208 EIDKKRKEDLKEI
-221 EKEKEKEEKVLEE
+221 EKEKEKEEKILEE
-234 LKKEIEKINNQ
+234 LKKEIEKISNQ

-255 LELENKRISQFETI
+255 LELENKRINQFEKV

-282 KKVEIEL
+282 KIVEIEL
-289 NQEKEKFEEISEK
+289 NQVRQKLEEVSEK
-302 YKDVLEKLKK
+302 YKDVIEKLKK

-335 QIKDLNNE
+335 QIKYLNEE
-343 LVNRPTNEALEGY
+343 LINRPTKEALEGY

-361 ELEDYKDK
+361 ELEDYKNK
-369 NKNLNNELNSYD
+369 NKDLNDELNSYD

-416 KLSARLSRIMSPEG
+416 KLSARLSRIMTPEG

-459 DINELSWLENIEK
+459 DINELSWLEKIEK

-603 GKSKN
+603 GKVKKN
-608 DLPYI
+608 LPYI

-618 SDCNSLKLSLIRNI
+618 ADCNSLKLKLKRNI

-644 KSLSDKVL
+644 KALSDKVL

-668 RKEMKSIN
+668 RKEMKNIN
-676 KIIKDKKSKM
+676 TIIEKNKVKM
-686 LPREIWDKW
+686 LPEDIWKKWLNNRE
-695 VINRKEDASSD
+695 EDTSSD
-706 AQKKRMKEYKKI
+706 AQKKRVEEYKKI

-741 EHYICNHPYVI
+741 EHYIFNHPYVRAQYEI
-752 SQFQLEK
+752 EK
-759 EQGNDLGEE
+759 KQEKDLGDE

-792 LRGIETRGKGEEVLD
+792 LRGIETRGKGQEVLD
-807 NILNILLNENFSHLE
+807 EILKILSDENFDNL
-822 KDFKF
+822 KRDFNF

-844 NEGEFEL
+844 NQGEFEL
-851 SNNIDEDNEIK
+851 SDNIIEDNEIK
-862 KEE
+862 KDE

>member
-1 MGKNKNKQKELV
+1 MGKNKNKQKEIV
-13 NDLDIKNIGQVKA
+13 NDLDIKKEKNMEVKNT
-26 ESVESTVDNFIEKD
+26 ENLTDIFIEKD
-40 NKIKELEKEI
+40 NKIKELEEEI
-50 KKLNGFEEEYK
+50 K

-66 EITAEELKKKEENL
+66 EI
-80 SSRENKI
+80 
-87 RELEENLRTQEKK
+87 LEEKLKEKENALNLRESEIKK
-100 LITQRK
+100 LEDDLKNR
-106 ELEGS
+106 
-111 LEKDRSFLE
+111 
-120 VEIKRVDSLEKS
+120 KRVLDSENERVNFLEKS
-132 INKESERLTE
+132 INNDSERLSKKASQLNTQETE
-142 KANKLNNQEI
+142 LT
-152 DLKEREIKINEKEK
+152 EREIKIKEKENE
-166 ALEEDLRK
+166 LEEELRK
-174 ERTRFELEEKNKI
+174 EKTRFELEEKNKVRGELSI
-187 REELNDFYENEKKV
+187 YYEDSKKLVEERLD
-201 REDNLNK
+201 K
-208 EIDKKRKEDLKEL
+208 EIDKRRKEELKEIET
-221 EKEKEKEEKVLEE
+221 EKGKKLKELEE
-234 LKKEIEKINNQ
+234 LKKEIDKIESQ
-245 KIQNENEQKR
+245 KSENEK
-255 LELENKRISQFETI
+255 LN
-269 LESKISEEKERER
+269 
-282 KKVEIEL
+282 IEL
-289 NQEKEKFEEISEK
+289 NFEKKKISQDRENLEIIISEKMKEKEKAYKAELEAKTSKVDSILEYYQELVTKKNQYEIFHDK
-302 YKDVLEKLKK
+302 YGGIQE
-312 FNDISENY
+312 
-320 GSIENIHKIIKDKEK
+320 IEGIINQKEK
-335 QIKDLNNE
+335 EIDSLREDLAK
-343 LVNRPTNEALEGY
+343 RPTIEALEGY
-356 NEIKK
+356 NEVKK
-361 ELEDYKDK
+361 ELEDYKNT
-369 NKNLNNELNSYD
+369 NKDLNKKLNNYD

-396 LINEIDTL
+396 LMNQIDSL
-404 KLDYTH
+404 ILDYTH
-410 EKEEKE
+410 EKEEKD
-416 KLSARLSRIMSPEG
+416 KLSARLSRIMTPEG
-430 ALLTEAERIQ
+430 TLLTEAERIQ
-440 QIKGSGLDYEAY
+440 QIKGSGLDYEVY
-452 PEKYLET
+452 PEKYSEN

-562 ANCIDEE
+562 VNCIDEE

-613 EVKLG
+613 EIKLG
-618 SDCNSLKLSLIRNI
+618 ADCNSLKLSLIRNI

-695 VINRKEDASSD
+695 VINRKEDGSSD
-706 AQKKRMKEYKKI
+706 AQKNRMKEYKRI
-718 IEDINDELEKVG
+718 IEEINDELEKVG

-741 EHYICNHPYVI
+741 EHYIFNHPYVS
-752 SQFQLEK
+752 SQYEIEK
-759 EQGNDLGEE
+759 KQGKTSGDE

-792 LRGIETRGKGEEVLD
+792 LRGIETRGKGEEVLK
-807 NILNILLNENFSHLE
+807 NILNILLNENFSNLD

-851 SNNIDEDNEIK
+851 SSDNNDDEIE

>member
-1 MGKNKNKQKELV
+1 MGKNKNKQKEIV
-13 NDLDIKNIGQVKA
+13 NDLDIKKEKNMEVKNT
-26 ESVESTVDNFIEKD
+26 ENLTDIFIEKD
-40 NKIKELEKEI
+40 NKIKELEEEI
-50 KKLNGFEEEYK
+50 K

-66 EITAEELKKKEENL
+66 EI
-80 SSRENKI
+80 
-87 RELEENLRTQEKK
+87 LEEKLKEKENALNLRESEIKK
-100 LITQRK
+100 LEDDLKNR
-106 ELEGS
+106 
-111 LEKDRSFLE
+111 
-120 VEIKRVDSLEKS
+120 KRVLDSENERVNFLEKS
-132 INKESERLTE
+132 INNDSERLSKKASQLNTQETE
-142 KANKLNNQEI
+142 LT
-152 DLKEREIKINEKEK
+152 EREIKIKEKENE
-166 ALEEDLRK
+166 LEEELRK
-174 ERTRFELEEKNKI
+174 EKTRFELEEKNKVRGELSI
-187 REELNDFYENEKKV
+187 YYEDSKKLVEERLD
-201 REDNLNK
+201 K
-208 EIDKKRKEDLKEL
+208 EIDKRRKEELKEIET
-221 EKEKEKEEKVLEE
+221 EKGKKLKELEE
-234 LKKEIEKINNQ
+234 LKKEIDKIESQ
-245 KIQNENEQKR
+245 KSENEK
-255 LELENKRISQFETI
+255 LN
-269 LESKISEEKERER
+269 
-282 KKVEIEL
+282 IEL
-289 NQEKEKFEEISEK
+289 NFEKKKISQDRENLEIIISEKMKEKEKAYKAELEAKTSKVDSILEYYQELVTKKNQYEIFHDK
-302 YKDVLEKLKK
+302 YGGIQE
-312 FNDISENY
+312 
-320 GSIENIHKIIKDKEK
+320 IEGIINQKEK
-335 QIKDLNNE
+335 QIDSLREDLAK
-343 LVNRPTNEALEGY
+343 RTTIEALEGY
-356 NEIKK
+356 NEVKK
-361 ELEDYKDK
+361 ELEDYKNT
-369 NKNLNNELNSYD
+369 NKDLNKKLNNYD

-396 LINEIDTL
+396 LMNQIDSL
-404 KLDYTH
+404 ILDYTH
-410 EKEEKE
+410 EKEEKD
-416 KLSARLSRIMSPEG
+416 KLSARLSRIMTPEG
-430 ALLTEAERIQ
+430 TLLTEAERIQ
-440 QIKGSGLDYEAY
+440 QIKGSGLDYEVY
-452 PEKYLET
+452 PEKYSEN

-562 ANCIDEE
+562 VNCIDEE

-613 EVKLG
+613 EIKLG
-618 SDCNSLKLSLIRNI
+618 ADCNSLKLSLIRNI

-686 LPREIWDKW
+686 LPREIWDKS
-695 VINRKEDASSD
+695 VINRKEDGSSD
-706 AQKKRMKEYKKI
+706 AQKNRMKEYKRI
-718 IEDINDELEKVG
+718 IEEINDELEKVG

-741 EHYICNHPYVI
+741 EHYIFNHPYVS
-752 SQFQLEK
+752 SQYEIEK
-759 EQGNDLGEE
+759 KQGKTSGDE
-768 LSNELKNNMDLAFE
+768 LSNELKNNMDLAVE

-792 LRGIETRGKGEEVLD
+792 LRGIETRGKGEEVLK
-807 NILNILLNENFSHLE
+807 NILNILLNENFSNLD

-851 SNNIDEDNEIK
+851 SSDNNDDEIE

>member
-13 NDLDIKNIGQVKA
+13 NDLDIKNIGQIEAK
-26 ESVESTVDNFIEKD
+26 SVESTVDNSIEKD

-50 KKLNGFEEEYK
+50 KRWNN
-61 RLKSL
+61 L
-66 EITAEELKKKEENL
+66 EDELKQREEKL
-80 SSRENKI
+80 KD
-87 RELEENLRTQEKK
+87 EERSLQ
-100 LITQRK
+100 TQRK
-106 ELEGS
+106 ELEAS
-111 LEKDRSFLE
+111 LEKDRNFLE
-120 VEIKRVDSLEKS
+120 VEIRRVDSLEKS
-132 INKESERLTE
+132 INKEAERLTE
-142 KANKLNNQEI
+142 KANKLNDQEI

-166 ALEEDLRK
+166 TLEEDLRK

-187 REELNDFYENEKKV
+187 REELNTFYENEKKV
-201 REDNLNK
+201 REDSLAK
-208 EIDKKRKEDLKEL
+208 EIDKKRKEDLKEI
-221 EKEKEKEEKVLEE
+221 EKEKEKEEKTLEE

-255 LELENKRISQFETI
+255 LELENKRINQFEKV

-282 KKVEIEL
+282 KIVEIEL
-289 NQEKEKFEEISEK
+289 NQVKEKLEEVSEK

-312 FNDISENY
+312 FDEISENY
-320 GSIENIHKIIKDKEK
+320 GSIENILTIIRGKEQ
-335 QIKDLNNE
+335 QIKNLNEE
-343 LVNRPTNEALEGY
+343 LVKRPTNEALEDY
-356 NEIKK
+356 NKLK
-361 ELEDYKDK
+361 EQFLLCKQERDRFNEELNDHENEKIGIEDLKRQIRA
-369 NKNLNNELNSYD
+369 LNNE
-381 TEIIE
+381 
-386 VDTLKREKRN
+386 
-396 LINEIDTL
+396 
-404 KLDYTH
+404 
-410 EKEEKE
+410 KEERE
-416 KLSARLSRIMSPEG
+416 RLNERLSRYVTADGKGPDE
-430 ALLTEAERIQ
+430 EKRIQ

-452 PEKYLET
+452 PEKYLEN

-792 LRGIETRGKGEEVLD
+792 LRGIETRGKGEEVLN

>member
-1 MGKNKNKQKELV
+1 MGKNKNKQKEIV
-13 NDLDIKNIGQVKA
+13 NDLDIKKEENMEVKNT
-26 ESVESTVDNFIEKD
+26 ENLTDIFIEKD
-40 NKIKELEKEI
+40 NKIKELEEEI
-50 KKLNGFEEEYK
+50 K

-66 EITAEELKKKEENL
+66 EI
-80 SSRENKI
+80 
-87 RELEENLRTQEKK
+87 LEEKLKEKENALNLRESEIKK
-100 LITQRK
+100 LEDDLKNR
-106 ELEGS
+106 
-111 LEKDRSFLE
+111 
-120 VEIKRVDSLEKS
+120 KRVLDSENERVNFLEKS
-132 INKESERLTE
+132 INNDSERLSKKASELNTQETE
-142 KANKLNNQEI
+142 LT
-152 DLKEREIKINEKEK
+152 EREIKIKEKENE
-166 ALEEDLRK
+166 LEEELRK
-174 ERTRFELEEKNKI
+174 EKTRFELEEKNKVRGELSI
-187 REELNDFYENEKKV
+187 YYEDSKKLVEERLD
-201 REDNLNK
+201 K
-208 EIDKKRKEDLKEL
+208 EIDKRRKEELKEIET
-221 EKEKEKEEKVLEE
+221 EKGKKLKELEE
-234 LKKEIEKINNQ
+234 LKKEIDKIESQ
-245 KIQNENEQKR
+245 KSENEK
-255 LELENKRISQFETI
+255 LN
-269 LESKISEEKERER
+269 
-282 KKVEIEL
+282 IEL
-289 NQEKEKFEEISEK
+289 NFEKKKISQDRENLEIIISEKMKEKEKAYKAELEAKTSKVDSILEYYQELVTKKNQYEIFHDK
-302 YKDVLEKLKK
+302 YGGIQE
-312 FNDISENY
+312 
-320 GSIENIHKIIKDKEK
+320 IEGIINQKEK
-335 QIKDLNNE
+335 EIDSLREDLAK
-343 LVNRPTNEALEGY
+343 RPTIEALEEY
-356 NEIKK
+356 DKIKQ
-361 ELEDYKDK
+361 ELEDYKNT
-369 NKNLNNELNSYD
+369 NKDLNKELNNYD

-396 LINEIDTL
+396 LMNQIDSL
-404 KLDYTH
+404 ILDYTH
-410 EKEEKE
+410 EKEEKD
-416 KLSARLSRIMSPEG
+416 KLSARLSRIMTPEG
-430 ALLTEAERIQ
+430 TLLTEAERIQ
-440 QIKGSGLDYEAY
+440 QIKGSGLDYEVY
-452 PEKYLET
+452 PEKYSEN

-562 ANCIDEE
+562 VNCIDEE

-618 SDCNSLKLSLIRNI
+618 ADCNSLKLSLIRNI

-695 VINRKEDASSD
+695 VINRKEDGSSD
-706 AQKKRMKEYKKI
+706 AQKNRMKEYKRS
-718 IEDINDELEKVG
+718 IEEINDELEKVG

-741 EHYICNHPYVI
+741 EHYIFNHPYVS
-752 SQFQLEK
+752 SQYEIEK
-759 EQGNDLGEE
+759 KQGKTSGDE

-792 LRGIETRGKGEEVLD
+792 LRGIETRGKGEEVLK
-807 NILNILLNENFSHLE
+807 NILNILLNENFSNLD

-851 SNNIDEDNEIK
+851 SSDNNDDEIE

>member
-1 MGKNKNKQKELV
+1 MGKNKNKQKEIV
-13 NDLDIKNIGQVKA
+13 NDLDIKKEGNMEVKNI
-26 ESVESTVDNFIEKD
+26 ENLTDIFIEKD
-40 NKIKELEKEI
+40 NKIKELEEEI
-50 KKLNGFEEEYK
+50 K

-66 EITAEELKKKEENL
+66 EI
-80 SSRENKI
+80 
-87 RELEENLRTQEKK
+87 LEEKLKEKENALNLRESEIKK
-100 LITQRK
+100 LEDDLKNR
-106 ELEGS
+106 
-111 LEKDRSFLE
+111 
-120 VEIKRVDSLEKS
+120 KRVLDSENERVNFLEKS
-132 INKESERLTE
+132 INNDSERLSKKASELNTQETE
-142 KANKLNNQEI
+142 
-152 DLKEREIKINEKEK
+152 LKEREIKIKEKENE
-166 ALEEDLRK
+166 LEEELRK
-174 ERTRFELEEKNKI
+174 EKTRFELEEKNKV
-187 REELNDFYENEKKV
+187 REELSIYYEDSKKLV
-201 REDNLNK
+201 EERLDK
-208 EIDKKRKEDLKEL
+208 EIDKRRKEELKEIETEKEKQSKEL
-221 EKEKEKEEKVLEE
+221 EE
-234 LKKEIEKINNQ
+234 LRKEINEINNQ
-245 KIQNENEQKR
+245 KIENENEKKR
-255 LELENKRISQFETI
+255 LEFEAKRLTQYEINLETRISEGVDREKKRI
-269 LESKISEEKERER
+269 
-282 KKVEIEL
+282 EIEST
-289 NQEKEKFEEISEK
+289 QTREKLDEISEK
-302 YKDVLEKLKK
+302 YKEALEKLRKFSD
-312 FNDISENY
+312 FNDNY

-335 QIKDLNNE
+335 KIKDLNDE
-343 LVNRPTNEALEGY
+343 LVNRPTNEELEGY
-356 NEIKK
+356 NEVKK
-361 ELEDYKDK
+361 ELEDYKNT
-369 NKNLNNELNSYD
+369 NKDLNKELNNYD

-396 LINEIDTL
+396 LMNQIDSL
-404 KLDYTH
+404 ILDYTH
-410 EKEEKE
+410 EKEEKD
-416 KLSARLSRIMSPEG
+416 KLSARLSRIMTPEG
-430 ALLTEAERIQ
+430 TLLTEAERIQ
-440 QIKGSGLDYEAY
+440 QIKGSGLDYEVY
-452 PEKYLET
+452 PEKYIEN
-459 DINELSWLENIEK
+459 DINELSWLKNIEK

-562 ANCIDEE
+562 VNCIDEE

-618 SDCNSLKLSLIRNI
+618 ADCNSLKLSLIRNI

-695 VINRKEDASSD
+695 VINRKEDGSSD
-706 AQKKRMKEYKKI
+706 AQKNRMKEYKRI
-718 IEDINDELEKVG
+718 IEEINDELEKVG

-741 EHYICNHPYVI
+741 EHYIFNHPYVS
-752 SQFQLEK
+752 SQYEIEK
-759 EQGNDLGEE
+759 KQEKDLGDE
-768 LSNELKNNMDLAFE
+768 LSDELKNNMDLAFE

-792 LRGIETRGKGEEVLD
+792 LRGIETRGKGEEVLK
-807 NILNILLNENFSHLE
+807 NILNILLNENFSNLD

-839 SAYYL
+839 SADYL
-844 NEGEFEL
+844 DKGKFEL
-851 SNNIDEDNEIK
+851 SNDNNDDEIE

>member
-26 ESVESTVDNFIEKD
+26 ESVESTVDNSIEKD
-40 NKIKELEKEI
+40 NKIKELEEEI
-50 KKLNGFEEEYK
+50 KKLNSFEEEYK

-66 EITAEELKKKEENL
+66 EIAAEELKKKEENL
-80 SSRENKI
+80 NSRESQIKI
-87 RELEENLRTQEKK
+87 LEEK
-100 LITQRK
+100 LKDKERSLQTQRK
-106 ELEGS
+106 ELEAS
-111 LEKDRSFLE
+111 LEKDRNFLE

-132 INKESERLTE
+132 LNKEAERLTE
-142 KANKLNNQEI
+142 KANKLNDQEI

-166 ALEEDLRK
+166 TLEEDLRK
-174 ERTRFELEEKNKI
+174 ERTRFELEEKNKV
-187 REELNDFYENEKKV
+187 REELNEFYENEKKV
-201 REDNLNK
+201 REDSLNK
-208 EIDKKRKEDLKEL
+208 EIDKKRKEDLKEI
-221 EKEKEKEEKVLEE
+221 EKEKEKEEKILEE
-234 LKKEIEKINNQ
+234 LKKEIEKISNQ

-255 LELENKRISQFETI
+255 LELENKRINQFEKV

-282 KKVEIEL
+282 KIVEIEL
-289 NQEKEKFEEISEK
+289 NQVKEKFEEVSGK

-356 NEIKK
+356 NDLKK
-361 ELEDYKDK
+361 ELEDYKNK
-369 NKNLNNELNSYD
+369 NKDLNDELNSYD

-416 KLSARLSRIMSPEG
+416 KLSARLSRIMTPEG

-459 DINELSWLENIEK
+459 DINELSWLEKIEK

-603 GKSKN
+603 GKVKKN
-608 DLPYI
+608 LPYI

-618 SDCNSLKLSLIRNI
+618 ADCNSLKLKLKRNI

-668 RKEMKSIN
+668 RKEMKNIN
-676 KIIKDKKSKM
+676 TIIEKNKVKM
-686 LPREIWDKW
+686 LPEDIWKKWLNNRE
-695 VINRKEDASSD
+695 EDTSSD
-706 AQKKRMKEYKKI
+706 AQKKRVEEYKKI
-718 IEDINDELEKVG
+718 IEDINNELERVG

-741 EHYICNHPYVI
+741 EHYIFNHPYVRAQYEI
-752 SQFQLEK
+752 EK
-759 EQGNDLGEE
+759 KQEKDLGDE

-792 LRGIETRGKGEEVLD
+792 LRGIETRGKGQEVLD
-807 NILNILLNENFSHLE
+807 EILKILSDENFDNL
-822 KDFKF
+822 KRDFNF

-839 SAYYL
+839 SADYL
-844 NEGEFEL
+844 DKGKFEL
-851 SNNIDEDNEIK
+851 SSNNNDNEIE
-862 KEE
+862 KEN

>member
-1 MGKNKNKQKELV
+1 MK
-13 NDLDIKNIGQVKA
+13 
-26 ESVESTVDNFIEKD
+26 
-40 NKIKELEKEI
+40 
-50 KKLNGFEEEYK
+50 
-61 RLKSL
+61 
-66 EITAEELKKKEENL
+66 
-80 SSRENKI
+80 
-87 RELEENLRTQEKK
+87 
-100 LITQRK
+100 
-106 ELEGS
+106 
-111 LEKDRSFLE
+111 
-120 VEIKRVDSLEKS
+120 
-132 INKESERLTE
+132 
-142 KANKLNNQEI
+142 
-152 DLKEREIKINEKEK
+152 EKEK
-166 ALEEDLRK
+166 AYK
-174 ERTRFELEEKNKI
+174 AELEAKTSKVDSILEYYQELVTKKNQ
-187 REELNDFYENEKKV
+187 YEIFHDKYGGIQEIEGIINQKE
-201 REDNLNK
+201 K
-208 EIDKKRKEDLKEL
+208 EIDSLREDLAK
-221 EKEKEKEEKVLEE
+221 
-234 LKKEIEKINNQ
+234 
-245 KIQNENEQKR
+245 
-255 LELENKRISQFETI
+255 
-269 LESKISEEKERER
+269 
-282 KKVEIEL
+282 
-289 NQEKEKFEEISEK
+289 
-302 YKDVLEKLKK
+302 
-312 FNDISENY
+312 
-320 GSIENIHKIIKDKEK
+320 
-335 QIKDLNNE
+335 
-343 LVNRPTNEALEGY
+343 RPTIEALEEY
-356 NEIKK
+356 DKIKQ
-361 ELEDYKDK
+361 ELEDYKNT
-369 NKNLNNELNSYD
+369 NKDLNKELNNYD

-396 LINEIDTL
+396 LMNQIDSL
-404 KLDYTH
+404 ILDYTH
-410 EKEEKE
+410 EKEEKD
-416 KLSARLSRIMSPEG
+416 KLSARLSRIMTPEG
-430 ALLTEAERIQ
+430 TLLTEAERIQ
-440 QIKGSGLDYEAY
+440 QIKGSGLDYEVY
-452 PEKYLET
+452 PEKYSEN

-562 ANCIDEE
+562 VNCIDEE

-618 SDCNSLKLSLIRNI
+618 ADCNSLKLSLIRNI

-695 VINRKEDASSD
+695 VINRKEDGSSD
-706 AQKKRMKEYKKI
+706 AQKNRMKEYKRI
-718 IEDINDELEKVG
+718 IEEINDELEKVG

-741 EHYICNHPYVI
+741 EHYIFNHPYVS
-752 SQFQLEK
+752 SQYEIEK
-759 EQGNDLGEE
+759 KQGKTSGDE

-792 LRGIETRGKGEEVLD
+792 LRGIETRGKGEEVLK
-807 NILNILLNENFSHLE
+807 NILNILLNENFSNLD

-851 SNNIDEDNEIK
+851 SSDNNDDEIE

>member
-1 MGKNKNKQKELV
+1 MGKNKNKQKEIV
-13 NDLDIKNIGQVKA
+13 NDLDTKKEENMEVKNI
-26 ESVESTVDNFIEKD
+26 ENLTDIFIEKD
-40 NKIKELEKEI
+40 NKIKELEEEI
-50 KKLNGFEEEYK
+50 K

-66 EITAEELKKKEENL
+66 EI
-80 SSRENKI
+80 
-87 RELEENLRTQEKK
+87 LEEKLKEKENALNLRESEIKK
-100 LITQRK
+100 LEDDLKNR
-106 ELEGS
+106 
-111 LEKDRSFLE
+111 
-120 VEIKRVDSLEKS
+120 KRVLDSENERVNFLEKS
-132 INKESERLTE
+132 INNDSERLSKKASELNTQETE
-142 KANKLNNQEI
+142 
-152 DLKEREIKINEKEK
+152 LKEREIKIKEKENE
-166 ALEEDLRK
+166 LEEELRK
-174 ERTRFELEEKNKI
+174 EKTRFELEEKNKV
-187 REELNDFYENEKKV
+187 REELSIYYEDSKKLV
-201 REDNLNK
+201 EERLDK
-208 EIDKKRKEDLKEL
+208 EIDKRRKEELKEIETEKEKQSKEL
-221 EKEKEKEEKVLEE
+221 EE
-234 LKKEIEKINNQ
+234 LRKEINEINNQ
-245 KIQNENEQKR
+245 KIENENEKKR
-255 LELENKRISQFETI
+255 LEFEAKRLTQYEINLETRISEGVDREKKRI
-269 LESKISEEKERER
+269 
-282 KKVEIEL
+282 EIEST
-289 NQEKEKFEEISEK
+289 QTREKLDEISEK
-302 YKDVLEKLKK
+302 YKEALEKLRKFSD
-312 FNDISENY
+312 FNDNY

-335 QIKDLNNE
+335 KIKDLNDE
-343 LVNRPTNEALEGY
+343 LVNRPTNEELEGY
-356 NEIKK
+356 NEVKK
-361 ELEDYKDK
+361 ELEDYKNT
-369 NKNLNNELNSYD
+369 NKDLNKELNNYD

-396 LINEIDTL
+396 LMNQIDSL
-404 KLDYTH
+404 ILDYTH
-410 EKEEKE
+410 EKEEKD
-416 KLSARLSRIMSPEG
+416 KLSARLSRIMTPEG
-430 ALLTEAERIQ
+430 TLLTEAERIQ
-440 QIKGSGLDYEAY
+440 QIKGSGLDYEVY
-452 PEKYLET
+452 PEKYSEN

-562 ANCIDEE
+562 VNCIDEE

-618 SDCNSLKLSLIRNI
+618 ADCNSLKLSLIRNI

-695 VINRKEDASSD
+695 VINRKEDGSSD
-706 AQKKRMKEYKKI
+706 AQKNRMKEYKRI
-718 IEDINDELEKVG
+718 IEEINDELEKVG

-741 EHYICNHPYVI
+741 EHYIFNHPYVS
-752 SQFQLEK
+752 SQYEIEK
-759 EQGNDLGEE
+759 KQGKTSGDE

-792 LRGIETRGKGEEVLD
+792 LRGIETRGKGEEVLK
-807 NILNILLNENFSHLE
+807 NILNILLNENFSNLD

-851 SNNIDEDNEIK
+851 SSDNNDDEIE

>member
-1 MGKNKNKQKELV
+1 MGKNKNKQKEIV
-13 NDLDIKNIGQVKA
+13 NDLDIKKEKNMEVKNT
-26 ESVESTVDNFIEKD
+26 ENLTDIFIEKD
-40 NKIKELEKEI
+40 NKIKELEEEI
-50 KKLNGFEEEYK
+50 K

-66 EITAEELKKKEENL
+66 EI
-80 SSRENKI
+80 
-87 RELEENLRTQEKK
+87 LEEKLKEKENALNLRESEIKK
-100 LITQRK
+100 LEDDLKNR
-106 ELEGS
+106 
-111 LEKDRSFLE
+111 
-120 VEIKRVDSLEKS
+120 KRVLDSENERVNFLEKS
-132 INKESERLTE
+132 INNDSERLSKKASELNTQETE
-142 KANKLNNQEI
+142 LT
-152 DLKEREIKINEKEK
+152 EREIKIKEKENE
-166 ALEEDLRK
+166 LEEELRK
-174 ERTRFELEEKNKI
+174 EKTRFELEEKNKVRGELSI
-187 REELNDFYENEKKV
+187 YYEDSKKLVEERLD
-201 REDNLNK
+201 K
-208 EIDKKRKEDLKEL
+208 EIDKRRKEELKEIET
-221 EKEKEKEEKVLEE
+221 EKGKKLKELEE
-234 LKKEIEKINNQ
+234 LKKEIDKIESQ
-245 KIQNENEQKR
+245 KSENEK
-255 LELENKRISQFETI
+255 LN
-269 LESKISEEKERER
+269 
-282 KKVEIEL
+282 IEL
-289 NQEKEKFEEISEK
+289 NFEKKKISQDRENLEIIISEKMKEKEKAYKAELEAKTSKVDSILEYYQELVTKKNQYEIFHDK
-302 YKDVLEKLKK
+302 YGGIQE
-312 FNDISENY
+312 
-320 GSIENIHKIIKDKEK
+320 IEGIINQKEK
-335 QIKDLNNE
+335 EIDSLREDLAK
-343 LVNRPTNEALEGY
+343 RPTIEALEEY
-356 NEIKK
+356 DKIKQEFENCKKVNQKLNK
-361 ELEDYKDK
+361 ELSNY
-369 NKNLNNELNSYD
+369 NN
-381 TEIIE
+381 EIIE
-386 VDTLKREKRN
+386 IDVLKREKRN
-396 LINEIDTL
+396 LMNQIDSLT
-404 KLDYTH
+404 LDYSH
-410 EKEEKE
+410 EKEEKD
-416 KLSARLSRIMSPEG
+416 KLNARLSRIMTPEG
-430 ALLTEAERIQ
+430 TLLTEAERIQ
-440 QIKGSGLDYEAY
+440 QIKGSGLDYEVY
-452 PEKYLET
+452 PEKYSEN

-562 ANCIDEE
+562 VNCIDEE

-603 GKSKN
+603 GKNKN

-618 SDCNSLKLSLIRNI
+618 ADCNSLKLNLIRNI

-695 VINRKEDASSD
+695 VINRKEDSSSD
-706 AQKKRMKEYKKI
+706 AQKNRMKEYKRI
-718 IEDINDELEKVG
+718 IEEINDELEKVG

-741 EHYICNHPYVI
+741 EHYIFNHPYVS
-752 SQFQLEK
+752 SQYEIEK
-759 EQGNDLGEE
+759 KQGKTSGDE

-792 LRGIETRGKGEEVLD
+792 LRGIETRGKGEEVLK
-807 NILNILLNENFSHLE
+807 NILNILLNENFSNLD

-851 SNNIDEDNEIK
+851 SSDNNDDEIE

>member
-50 KKLNGFEEEYK
+50 KRWNNLEEELNQREEKLN
-61 RLKSL
+61 
-66 EITAEELKKKEENL
+66 
-80 SSRENKI
+80 SRDNQIKL
-87 RELEENLRTQEKK
+87 LEEK
-100 LITQRK
+100 LKDEERSLQTQRK
-106 ELEGS
+106 ELEAS
-111 LEKDRSFLE
+111 LEKDRNFLE

-132 INKESERLTE
+132 INKESERLSE
-142 KANKLNNQEI
+142 KANKLNDQEI

-166 ALEEDLRK
+166 TLEEDLRK

-187 REELNDFYENEKKV
+187 REELNNFYENEKKV
-201 REDNLNK
+201 REDSLSK

-255 LELENKRISQFETI
+255 LELENKRINQFEKV

-282 KKVEIEL
+282 KIVEIEL
-289 NQEKEKFEEISEK
+289 NQVKEKFEEISEK

-320 GSIENIHKIIKDKEK
+320 GSIENIHKIIKGKEQ
-335 QIKDLNNE
+335 QIKNLNEE
-343 LVNRPTNEALEGY
+343 LVKRPTNEALEGY
-356 NEIKK
+356 NDLKK
-361 ELEDYKDK
+361 ELEDYKNK
-369 NKNLNNELNSYD
+369 NKDLNDELNSYD

-416 KLSARLSRIMSPEG
+416 KLSARLSRIMTPEG

-459 DINELSWLENIEK
+459 DINELSWLEKIEK

-603 GKSKN
+603 GKVKKN
-608 DLPYI
+608 LPYI

-618 SDCNSLKLSLIRNI
+618 ADCNSLKLKLKRNI

-644 KSLSDKVL
+644 KALSDKVL

-668 RKEMKSIN
+668 RKEMKNIN
-676 KIIKDKKSKM
+676 TIIEKNKVKM
-686 LPREIWDKW
+686 LPEDIWKKWLNNRE
-695 VINRKEDASSD
+695 EDTSSD
-706 AQKKRMKEYKKI
+706 AQKKRVEEYKKI

-741 EHYICNHPYVI
+741 EHYIFNHPYVRAQYEI
-752 SQFQLEK
+752 EK
-759 EQGNDLGEE
+759 KQEKDLGDE

-792 LRGIETRGKGEEVLD
+792 LRGIETRGKGQEVLD
-807 NILNILLNENFSHLE
+807 EILKILSDENFDNL
-822 KDFKF
+822 KRDFNF

-844 NEGEFEL
+844 NQGEFEL
-851 SNNIDEDNEIK
+851 SDNIIEDNEIK
-862 KEE
+862 KDE

>member
-13 NDLDIKNIGQVKA
+13 NDLDIKNIGQIEAK
-26 ESVESTVDNFIEKD
+26 SVESTVDNSIEKD

-50 KKLNGFEEEYK
+50 KRWNNLEDELKQREEKLN
-61 RLKSL
+61 
-66 EITAEELKKKEENL
+66 
-80 SSRENKI
+80 SRDNQIKL
-87 RELEENLRTQEKK
+87 LEEK
-100 LITQRK
+100 LKDEERSLQTQRK
-106 ELEGS
+106 ELEAS
-111 LEKDRSFLE
+111 LEKDRNFLE

-142 KANKLNNQEI
+142 KANKLNDQEI

-166 ALEEDLRK
+166 TLEEDLRK
-174 ERTRFELEEKNKI
+174 ERTRFELEEKNKV
-187 REELNDFYENEKKV
+187 REELNEFYENEKKV

-208 EIDKKRKEDLKEL
+208 EIDKKRKEDLKEI
-221 EKEKEKEEKVLEE
+221 EKEKEKEEKILEE
-234 LKKEIEKINNQ
+234 LKKEIEKISNQ

-255 LELENKRISQFETI
+255 LELENKRINQFEKV

-282 KKVEIEL
+282 KIVEIEL
-289 NQEKEKFEEISEK
+289 NQVRQKLEEVSEK
-302 YKDVLEKLKK
+302 YKDVIEKLKK

-335 QIKDLNNE
+335 QIKYLNEE
-343 LVNRPTNEALEGY
+343 LINRPTKEALEGY

-361 ELEDYKDK
+361 ELEDYKNK
-369 NKNLNNELNSYD
+369 NKNLNDELNSYD

-416 KLSARLSRIMSPEG
+416 KLSARLSRIMTPEG
-430 ALLTEAERIQ
+430 TLLTEAERIQ

-459 DINELSWLENIEK
+459 DINELSWLEKIEK

-603 GKSKN
+603 GKVKK

-618 SDCNSLKLSLIRNI
+618 ADCNSLKLKLIRNI

-659 FPRPKTLES
+659 FPRPKILES
-668 RKEMKSIN
+668 RKEMKNIN
-676 KIIKDKKSKM
+676 KIIENKKLKM
-686 LPREIWDKW
+686 LTKDIWDTW
-695 VINRKEDASSD
+695 VINRKEDTSSD

-752 SQFQLEK
+752 SQFQIEK
-759 EQGNDLGEE
+759 EQGKDLGEE

-792 LRGIETRGKGEEVLD
+792 LRGIETRGKGQEVLD
-807 NILNILLNENFSHLE
+807 EILKILSNENFDNL
-822 KDFKF
+822 KRDFNF
-827 AKEQGFGQFVWG
+827 SKEQGFGQFVWG

-851 SNNIDEDNEIK
+851 SNNINEDDEIK